1 MDARANG
8 WMMPKDPARA
18 SCHAVPRLARRSMR
32 RACGVYTETLS
43 MPSAPTSRRAP
54 TTSRRGVRASER
66 ALSTV
71 TAHTHDEKEINLSS
85 SSSSSSSPSWCVID
99 PSIDS
104 RARAKASMA
113 FCAHRSRARPPPV
126 VIHPSPSARVLSRP
140 SSSWPSHHHHHH
152 HRRRRRQSVALFRAS
167 SVVCANSLATT
178 THAARAPT
186 TERSFAS
193 PRARPGRDRSIEP
206 VMFRQIFTGRS
217 AQKSVVVVVVGR
229 ARARGSRVED
239 MGVFWVIV
247 CELWCQ

>member
-1 MDARANG
+1 MS
-8 WMMPKDPARA
+8 KDPARA

-32 RACGVYTETLS
+32 RACVVYTETLS

-54 TTSRRGVRASER
+54 PTSRRGVRASER

-71 TAHTHDEKEINLSS
+71 TAHTHDEKEINLS

-152 HRRRRRQSVALFRAS
+152 HHRRQSVALFRAS

-186 TERSFAS
+186 TEKSFAS
-193 PRARPGRDRSIEP
+193 PRARAADGRTRGFGRARPGRDRSIEP
-206 VMFRQIFTGRS
+206 VMVGQIFTGRS
-217 AQKSVVVVVVGR
+217 AQKSVVVVVGR